1 MKKTTKTWLIIAGA
15 LVLAGCIVFAVVMS
29 TIGWDFKKLSTVK
42 YETNTY
48 EVGEAFGGISIDT
61 NTADVVLALSD
72 DGKCRVEC
80 YEEQN
85 AKHSAEVLG
94 NVLTIKVN
102 DKRSVYDYVG
112 FHFGSPKITVYLPQ
126 AEYKAL
132 LVSGSTGKVEVP
144 KGLTF
149 ESADIALSTGN
160 IYFGASVVGTV
171 KFKTTTGNIR
181 VENCFAGSLDLSVS
195 TGMVTVFGVTCD
207 GGVTVDVTTGKAD
220 LTDIS
225 CKNVVSGGSTG
236 SIVMS
241 KVIASEKLSIKRS
254 TGSVKFNDCDAAEI
268 YVKTNTGDISGSLLS
283 DKVFIANSDTG
294 SVDVPKTSAGGRC
307 EIDTNTGS
315 IRMTVR

>member
-195 TGMVTVFGVTCD
+195 TGMVPVFGVTCD

>member
-1 MKKTTKTWLIIAGA
+1 MKKATKIWLIIAGS
-15 LVLAGCIVFAVVMS
+15 LFLAGCIVFTVAVS
-29 TIGWDFKKLSTVK
+29 TLGWDFKKLSTVQ

-48 EVGEAFGGISIDT
+48 EIAEEFSEISVDT
-61 NTADVVLALSD
+61 NTADVVLKLSD

-112 FHFGSPKITVYLPQ
+112 FHFGSPKITVYLPK
-126 AEYKAL
+126 AEYNAL
-132 LVSGSTGKVEVP
+132 LVTGSTGRVEVP
-144 KGLTF
+144 KELTF
-149 ESADIALSTGN
+149 ESANISLSTSDVD
-160 IYFGASVVGTV
+160 FKASAGGTV
-171 KFKTTTGNIR
+171 KIKTTTGNIR

-195 TGMVTVFGVTCD
+195 TGMVTVSGVTCD

-225 CKNVVSGGSTG
+225 CKNVVSSGSTG

-254 TGSVKFNDCDAAEI
+254 TGSVKFNDCDAEGI
-268 YVKTNTGDISGSLLS
+268 YVKTNTGDVSGSLLS

-315 IRMTVR
+315 IRMTVK